1 MFYHVKSLQFDAR
14 ISKPDPRFARIL
26 LEQFG
31 GPNGELKA
39 AMQYFTQ
46 AFTCRVPY
54 PDKYDLLMDIATE
67 EFSHLEI
74 VGATIQMLLGNTS
87 GELKDLADSEDITT
101 LMDGQE
107 KKEHYMHQAMFN
119 PQFCN
124 ESGGGPTVTD
134 SNGNPWTG
142 AYVNANGDLTVDLRS
157 NMAAEGRAKIVYEYL
172 MKFTDDPSVKETLTF
187 LMTREIAHFQMFEAA
202 LDSIQPNFPT
212 GVRQGDARFSNK
224 YFPLSMGEKAEGPWN
239 TGKSTKLGEQWEII
253 EDPEAYI
260 METKGLK
267 EMDDPKAEKK
277 QPKNDQLSK
286 KLSKERKNEIE
297 TAIKEGGNVWSD
309 YDSNST
315 EEV

>member
-46 AFTCRVPY
+46 AFSCRHPY

-87 GELKDLADSEDITT
+87 GELKDMADSSEITT

-107 KKEHYMHQAMFN
+107 KKENYMHEAMFN

-134 SNGNPWTG
+134 SNGNLWTA
-142 AYVNANGDLTVDLRS
+142 AYINANGDLSVDLRS
-157 NMAAEGRAKIVYEYL
+157 DMAAEGRAKIVYEYL
-172 MKFTDDPSVKETLTF
+172 MKFTDDPSVKETLKF

-202 LDSIQPNFPT
+202 LDTIQPNFPP

-224 YFPLSMGEKAEGPWN
+224 YFPLSKGEKAEGPWN
-239 TGKSTKLGEQWEII
+239 TGKSTLLKEEWEII
-253 EDPEAYI
+253 EDPEAFVF
-260 METKGLK
+260 ETGGLK
-267 EMDDPKAEKK
+267 EMDGEHNEKK
-277 QPKNDQLSK
+277 QKKND
-286 KLSKERKNEIE
+286 KLSKELSKQRKDEIE
-297 TAIKEGGNVWSD
+297 SAIDESGKMWSS
-309 YDSNST
+309 YDNADSES
-315 EEV
+315 

>member
-46 AFTCRVPY
+46 AFSCRHPY

-87 GELKDLADSEDITT
+87 GELKDMADSSEITT

-107 KKEHYMHQAMFN
+107 KKENYMHEAMFN

-134 SNGNPWTG
+134 SNGNLWTA
-142 AYVNANGDLTVDLRS
+142 AYINANGDLSVDLRS
-157 NMAAEGRAKIVYEYL
+157 DMAAEGRAKIVYEYL
-172 MKFTDDPSVKETLTF
+172 MKFTDDPSVKETLKF

-202 LDSIQPNFPT
+202 LDTIQPNFPP

-224 YFPLSMGEKAEGPWN
+224 YFPLSKGEKAEGPWN
-239 TGKSTKLGEQWEII
+239 TGKSTQLKEEWEII
-253 EDPEAYI
+253 EDPEAFVF
-260 METKGLK
+260 ETRGLK
-267 EMDDPKAEKK
+267 EMDGEHNEKK
-277 QPKNDQLSK
+277 QKKND
-286 KLSKERKNEIE
+286 KLSKELSKQRKDEIE
-297 TAIKEGGNVWSD
+297 SAIDESGKMWSS
-309 YDSNST
+309 YDNADSES
-315 EEV
+315 

>member
-46 AFTCRVPY
+46 AFSCRHPY

-87 GELKDLADSEDITT
+87 GELKDMADSSEITT

-107 KKEHYMHQAMFN
+107 KKENYMHEAMFN

-134 SNGNPWTG
+134 SNGNLWTA
-142 AYVNANGDLTVDLRS
+142 AYINANGDLSVDLRS
-157 NMAAEGRAKIVYEYL
+157 DMAAEGRAKIVYEYL
-172 MKFTDDPSVKETLTF
+172 MKFTDDPSVKETLKF

-202 LDSIQPNFPT
+202 LDTIQPNFPP

-224 YFPLSMGEKAEGPWN
+224 YFPLSKGEKAEGPWN
-239 TGKSTKLGEQWEII
+239 TGKSTQLKEEWEII
-253 EDPEAYI
+253 EDPEAFVF
-260 METKGLK
+260 ETGGLK
-267 EMDDPKAEKK
+267 EMDGEHNEKK
-277 QPKNDQLSK
+277 QKKND
-286 KLSKERKNEIE
+286 KLSKELSKQRKDEIE
-297 TAIKEGGNVWSD
+297 SAIDESGKMWSS
-309 YDSNST
+309 YDNADSES
-315 EEV
+315 

>member
-31 GPNGELKA
+31 GANGELKE

-46 AFTCRVPY
+46 AFSCRHPY
-54 PDKYDLLMDIATE
+54 PDKYELLMDIATE

-87 GELKDLADSEDITT
+87 GELKDMADSSEITT
-101 LMDGQE
+101 LMDGQK
-107 KKEHYMHQAMFN
+107 KKENYMHEAMFN

-134 SNGNPWTG
+134 SNGNLWTA
-142 AYVNANGDLTVDLRS
+142 AYINANGDLSVDLRS
-157 NMAAEGRAKIVYEYL
+157 DMAAEGRAKIVYEYL
-172 MKFTDDPSVKETLTF
+172 MKFTDDPSVKETLKF

-202 LDSIQPNFPT
+202 LDTIQPNFPP

-224 YFPLSMGEKAEGPWN
+224 YFPLSKGEKAEGPWN
-239 TGKSTKLGEQWEII
+239 TGKSTQLKEEWEII
-253 EDPEAYI
+253 EDPEAFVF
-260 METKGLK
+260 ETGGLK
-267 EMDDPKAEKK
+267 EMDGEHNEKK
-277 QPKNDQLSK
+277 QKKND
-286 KLSKERKNEIE
+286 KLSKELSKQRKDEIE
-297 TAIKEGGNVWSD
+297 SAIDESGKMWSS
-309 YDSNST
+309 YDNADSES
-315 EEV
+315 

>member
-46 AFTCRVPY
+46 AFSCRHPY

-87 GELKDLADSEDITT
+87 GELKDMADSSEITT
-101 LMDGQE
+101 LMDGQK
-107 KKEHYMHQAMFN
+107 KKENYMHEAMFN

-134 SNGNPWTG
+134 SNGNLWTA
-142 AYVNANGDLTVDLRS
+142 AYINANGDLSVDLRS
-157 NMAAEGRAKIVYEYL
+157 DMAAEGRAKIVYEYL
-172 MKFTDDPSVKETLTF
+172 MKFTDDPSVKETLKF

-202 LDSIQPNFPT
+202 LDTIQPNFPP

-224 YFPLSMGEKAEGPWN
+224 YFPLSKGEKAEGPWN
-239 TGKSTKLGEQWEII
+239 TGKSTQLKEEWEII
-253 EDPEAYI
+253 EDPEAFVF
-260 METKGLK
+260 ETGGLK
-267 EMDDPKAEKK
+267 EMDGEHNEKK
-277 QPKNDQLSK
+277 QKKND
-286 KLSKERKNEIE
+286 KLSKELSKQRKDEIE
-297 TAIKEGGNVWSD
+297 SAIDESGKMWSS
-309 YDSNST
+309 YDNADSES
-315 EEV
+315 